1 MSGDLADIRE
11 RLARMETTQLHTNT
25 VLNRLDTKF
34 DGIDEWRGDV
44 DRRLTVVET
53 KAATVGSMAGTI
65 AGGVMG
71 IAVSLI
77 TAKLTGKA

>member
-1 MSGDLADIRE
+1 MSADLADIRE

-34 DGIDEWRGDV
+34 DGIDEWRANV
-44 DRRLTVVET
+44 DQRLTAVET
-53 KAATVGSMAGTI
+53 KAAGYGTI
-65 AGGVMG
+65 AGGVMA

-77 TAKLTGKA
+77 SAKLMGKA